1 MELYT
6 DLFSLQLFNDSVT
19 NCENARILKLK
30 LQKESKELKTNFKT
44 YFFTLIILCSL
55 QKKNS
60 SHP

>member
-30 LQKESKELKTNFKT
+30 LQKESKELKTI
-44 YFFTLIILCSL
+44 FFTLIFLCSL